1 MIKREEVEKLER
13 LIGQLEG
20 AYNEI
25 AALAKRSP
33 NDGVNAFKINLV
45 NKIVEQ
51 CNSFLHQDYRPV
63 PDFDN
68 FDVDSVPSNG
78 DVTFVLSQYLRAA
91 ERFRSDNL
99 KMDFGKWYYNV
110 PAGGPSIRA
119 AAPAKLRK

>member
-1 MIKREEVEKLER
+1 MIKRADIEKLER

-25 AALAKRSP
+25 AALAKKSP
-33 NDGVNAFKINLV
+33 NDGVNVFKIKLV
-45 NKIVEQ
+45 NTIVEQ
-51 CNSFLHQDYRPV
+51 CNSFLNQDYRPI

-68 FDVDSVPSNG
+68 FDADSVPSNS
-78 DVTFVLSQYLRAA
+78 DVTFVLSQYLQAV

-99 KMDFGKWYYNV
+99 KMEFGEWYYN
-110 PAGGPSIRA
+110 ASGGGPDIPA

>member
-1 MIKREEVEKLER
+1 MIKREEVENLER

-20 AYNEI
+20 AYDEI
-25 AALAKRSP
+25 AALVKKSP
-33 NDGVNAFKINLV
+33 NDGVNAFKIKLV

-63 PDFDN
+63 PDFEN
-68 FDVDSVPSNG
+68 FDIDSVPSNS
-78 DVTFVLSQYLRAA
+78 DVTFVLSQYLQAT

-99 KMDFGKWYYNV
+99 KMSVGKWYYDL
-110 PAGGPSIRA
+110 PEGGPSIRA